1 MSTDPVSTERGVI
14 DTEAI
19 ELARR
24 IAAGDEAAEANLVDR
39 FGRGLRYMLLRLC
52 GDPSQADDLF
62 QETFRVV
69 LEKLRRGDLREPEKL
84 SGFIRGIARN
94 LWVGVTRKR
103 RRRGDPAPL
112 DAVPEPIDSSTGSLG
127 RVLIEEDRRRVRQIL
142 GELRSARDR
151 EVLYRFYIAEEPRS
165 VISRDLG
172 LAERQLNVVLF
183 RARQRFRQLLEAA
196 GEIPDSETTLSGR
209 PAGGRPRT
217 ARRAGTRR
225 DEDA

>member
-1 MSTDPVSTERGVI
+1 MSVDSTSTPRAPV

-19 ELARR
+19 DLARR
-24 IAAGDEAAEANLVDR
+24 IAAGDEAAEARLIDR

-52 GDPSQADDLF
+52 GDPSQADDLY

-84 SGFIRGIARN
+84 AGFVRGIARN
-94 LWVGVTRKR
+94 LWVGATRKR

-112 DAVPEPIDSSTGSLG
+112 DAVPEPVDPSTGGLG
-127 RVLIEEDRRRVRQIL
+127 RVLREEDRQRVRQIL
-142 GELRSARDR
+142 GELRSERDR
-151 EVLYRFYIAEEPRS
+151 EVLYRFYIAEEPRAA
-165 VISRDLG
+165 ISRDLG
-172 LAERQLNVVLF
+172 LAEKQLNVVLF

-196 GEIPDSETTLSGR
+196 GEISDSETTLSRR
-209 PAGGRPRT
+209 PTPH
-217 ARRAGTRR
+217 RAGARR